1 MQLIDLAIHA
11 ALKAG
16 ELLSKPTERVEISH
30 KGSID
35 LVTQYDRWS
44 EEIICEVL
52 QKSGISIL
60 AEEQGFLKGNL
71 SQLSSN
77 STNARWII
85 DPIDGTTNFSHG
97 LPHYCISI
105 ALEVEDELV
114 LGVIYDPNR
123 KELYRAEKG
132 KGTFLNDKRVVVS
145 SCDTL
150 KNALMLTGF
159 AYDRHEKSDFYMH
172 YFQHF
177 VQNARGIRRAG
188 SAALDLAFVA
198 CGRADAY
205 WEFNLKPWDIA
216 AGIVLVREAG
226 GFVSSLDGTQPNPLD
241 GHILVGSK
249 NLEATLQSTF
259 ETLHTQRKKNTF
271 VQNQTNQNPC

>member
-1 MQLIDLAIHA
+1 MQLIELAVKA

-16 ELLSKPTERVEISH
+16 DLLSKPTERVEISH

-44 EEIICEVL
+44 EEIICDVL

-60 AEEQGFLKGNL
+60 AEEQGFLKGD
-71 SQLSSN
+71 SSHIDSN
-77 STNARWII
+77 STNTRWII

-105 ALEVEDELV
+105 ALEIEDELV

-132 KGTFLNDKRVVVS
+132 KGTFLNDKRVFAS

-150 KNALMLTGF
+150 QNALILTGF

-172 YFQHF
+172 YFQYFIQH
-177 VQNARGIRRAG
+177 ARGIRRAG

-226 GFVSSLDGTQPNPLD
+226 GFVSSLNNTHKNPLD

-249 NLEATLQSTF
+249 HLQP
-259 ETLHTQRKKNTF
+259 TLHSSFEQLHTRLHKNPIL
-271 VQNQTNQNPC
+271 QNKTNQIPC